1 ETAVYSYDAAG
12 NLLSISRRSTATVS
26 IIEFTPNSG
35 PAGTQVTIYGTSF
48 STTPSSNTVSFNGA
62 AATVTSATSTQLTA
76 TVPAGASTGPITVSA
91 PGGSAVSATSFVVTG
106 STSAPSIISFNPT
119 VGTSG
124 TAINITGSNFATIP
138 ADNRTILNATYAD
151 VSS

>member
-1 ETAVYSYDAAG
+1 MKPMASKFAVCVFLIFALAAAVLAQTRPRTQVIIIDDGGGGGGGGGAPPRTFTYIYDELGQLLAVIDSSGETAVYSYDAAG

-62 AATVTSATSTQLTA
+62 AATVTS
-76 TVPAGASTGPITVSA
+76 
-91 PGGSAVSATSFVVTG
+91 
-106 STSAPSIISFNPT
+106 
-119 VGTSG
+119 
-124 TAINITGSNFATIP
+124 
-138 ADNRTILNATYAD
+138 
-151 VSS
+151 

>member
-1 ETAVYSYDAAG
+1 GGGGGGGGGAPPRTFTYIYDELGQLLAVIDSSGETAVYSYDAAG

-106 STSAPSIISFNPT
+106 
-119 VGTSG
+119 
-124 TAINITGSNFATIP
+124 
-138 ADNRTILNATYAD
+138 
-151 VSS
+151 